1 MQKYKCNGK
10 LLKDNS
16 IYYIHKEYGFRISLK
31 ELKSLV
37 FEHKE
42 QGATQE
48 ITFIKEPTWS
58 EYSDNNI
65 IVIPEKLTYTLDQIL
80 LGDDFNIVYT
90 EMYIEKGGGK

>member
-37 FEHKE
+37 F
-42 QGATQE
+42 ATQE

-90 EMYIEKGGGK
+90 EMYIEKGGEK